1 MHRCLTHVVRRFIP
15 THVGNTPHLRGGRTG
30 RAFLAVL
37 SLIDKTPGAKPEWK
51 FKKAGHGQSI
61 HAPARGA
68 TWDNT
73 GLMVG
78 HSFNPRPC
86 ARGDP
91 PNTNNGM
98 IVR

>member
-68 TWDNT
+68 TAKTTPAESDAT
-73 GLMVG
+73 VSIHAPTRGAT
-78 HSFNPRPC
+78 NPH
-86 ARGDP
+86 A
-91 PNTNNGM
+91 T
-98 IVR
+98 